1 MGYSIYLLSVPVN
14 AQSSTEISSDSL
26 ENAEIMARE
35 YLRSDA
41 IKSWYAGSFVFIDQL
56 ALHYD
61 VKITYHKVIE
71 KYSVEYNSEAVVAGI
86 STDIEI
92 ENEQEALK
100 YFKSIK
106 HGLNWTWN
114 GIEIPFDSIQVD
126 KMWIL
131 NNHQNKNTSISE
143 VIKFPIR
150 KVGIPIPMIAVVE
163 YDDGGSTG
171 YADGEVTLNGAD
183 RSTLS
188 GGSHMFTLVPDK
200 AGVYHYSVEYYG
212 YKYSDKTLNPSTKLS
227 ELIISKGDFDI
238 TINTP
243 NLSITKGLW
252 FPITM
257 SCIAHPIEF
266 KIMTNGVNGKIKIGS
281 GYLNSIGS
289 MFLCMYNKSV
299 VWGSSQS
306 ITVEY
311 EGGDDYNPSISNSIS
326 VNVT

>member
-14 AQSSTEISSDSL
+14 AQSYIEVSSGSL
-26 ENAEIMARE
+26 ENAEMMALE

-41 IKSWYAGSFVFIDQL
+41 IKSWYVGSYVFNDQL

-61 VKITYHKVIE
+61 VKITYQKVSGN
-71 KYSVEYNSEAVVAGI
+71 YSVEYNSEAVVAGI

-92 ENEQEALK
+92 ENEQEAMEH
-100 YFKSIK
+100 FKSIK

-131 NNHQNKNTSISE
+131 NKHQNLNTSIRE
-143 VIKFPIR
+143 VIESSFR
-150 KVGIPIPMIAVVE
+150 KVGVPIPVTAIVE
-163 YDDGGSTG
+163 YDNGGSTG

-188 GGSHMFTLVPDK
+188 GGSHIFTLVPEK
-200 AGVYHYSVEYYG
+200 AGSYHYSVEYYG

-238 TINTP
+238 SISTP
-243 NLSITKGLW
+243 NLSITKGIW
-252 FPITM
+252 FPITV

-266 KIMTNGVNGKIKIGS
+266 KIMTDGANGKIKIGS
-281 GYLNSIGS
+281 GYLDTISA

-311 EGGDDYNPSISNSIS
+311 EGSDDYNPSISNAIS
-326 VNVT
+326 VSVT